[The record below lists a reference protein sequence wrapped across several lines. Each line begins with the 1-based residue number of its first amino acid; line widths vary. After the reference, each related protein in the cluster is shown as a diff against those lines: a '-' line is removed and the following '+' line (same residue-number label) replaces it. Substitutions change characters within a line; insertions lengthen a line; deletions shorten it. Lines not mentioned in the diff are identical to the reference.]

1 MNATTS
7 LTRVI
12 LISFLLMIFLLP
24 TIPAVSIQPANQPIP
39 ADDGPLSIIL
49 MIGDGM
55 GYEHVKLAQLVEVGE
70 YGSLTMQQLMWNTSA
85 TTINVNGAVT
95 DSAAAGTALAT
106 GHKTSNHMVG
116 VLPDG
121 TPLENIVEFGQSLN
135 KSTGLVSTCRI
146 VDATPATF
154 ATHVLDR
161 YETTEIAR
169 QLVEEANV
177 DVLLGGGTTYFSP
190 DQINTMVS
198 NGYSVVYNRSSL
210 MGVSSGKLL
219 GLFAV
224 DYMDYEIDRN
234 YTTTP
239 SIAEMTSKSIELLSQ
254 DPDGFFLMVEG
265 GLIDLAAHAKNKVND
280 ALDTI
285 EFDKAVKVALEYVKE
300 HSNTVLMVTADHETM
315 GLVVVSHDLNDELPS
330 NLLTQNENE
339 TLRIARINNVT
350 VDWTATYHTDWPVPL
365 FCYGS
370 AFSELT
376 PDITIDNTD
385 VFVLMKDYFLGNPL
399 GVTPTTSTT
408 TTTTTSTTTQ
418 TTTTAVTT
426 TDLTNT
432 TTSSGFNTNGIP
444 IDTTMI
450 VLAVA
455 GAALIVIVV
464 LVILRKR

>member
-1 MNATTS
+1 
-7 LTRVI
+7 
-12 LISFLLMIFLLP
+12 MIFLLP

-55 GYEHVKLAQLVEVGE
+55 GYEHVRLAQLVEVGE
-70 YGSLTMQQLMWNTSA
+70 YGSLTMQQLMWNASV

-106 GHKTSNHMVG
+106 GHKTTNHMVG

-177 DVLLGGGTTYFSP
+177 DVLLGGGTTYFLP

-198 NGYSVVYNRSSL
+198 NGYSIVYNRSSL

-265 GLIDLAAHAKNKVND
+265 GLIDLAAHDKNKVND

-285 EFDKAVKVALEYVKE
+285 EFDKAVKVALDYVKE

-315 GLVVVSHDLNDELPS
+315 GLVVVSHNLNDELPS

-365 FCYGS
+365 YCYGS

-385 VFVLMKDYFLGNPL
+385 IFVLMKDYFLGNPL
-399 GVTPTTSTT
+399 TVTTITTTTTATPT
-408 TTTTTSTTTQ
+408 TTTTTS
-418 TTTTAVTT
+418 
-426 TDLTNT
+426 
-432 TTSSGFNTNGIP
+432 SGSTINGIP
-444 IDTTMI
+444 LDTTMI
-450 VLAVA
+450 ALAA
-455 GAALIVIVV
+455 TGAVIVVIVV
-464 LVILRKR
+464 LIILRKR

>member
-12 LISFLLMIFLLP
+12 LISSLLMIFLIP

-55 GYEHVKLAQLVEVGE
+55 GYEHVKLAKLVEVGE
-70 YGSLTMQQLMWNTSA
+70 YGSLTMQQLMWNASV
-85 TTINVNGAVT
+85 TTINMNGAVT

-254 DPDGFFLMVEG
+254 DSDGFFLMVEG
-265 GLIDLAAHAKNKVND
+265 GLIDLAAHDKNKVND

-285 EFDKAVKVALEYVKE
+285 EFDKAVKVALDYVKE
-300 HSNTVLMVTADHETM
+300 HPNTVLMVTADHETM
-315 GLVVVSHDLNDELPS
+315 GLVVVSQNLNDELPS

-365 FCYGS
+365 YCYGS

-385 VFVLMKDYFLGNPL
+385 IFVLMKDYFLGNPL
-399 GVTPTTSTT
+399 TVTTITT
-408 TTTTTSTTTQ
+408 TTTTTPTTT
-418 TTTTAVTT
+418 
-426 TDLTNT
+426 T
-432 TTSSGFNTNGIP
+432 TTSSGSIINGIP
-444 IDTTMI
+444 LDTTMI
-450 VLAVA
+450 ALAA
-455 GAALIVIVV
+455 TGAVIVVIVV
-464 LVILRKR
+464 LIILRKR